1 MMCFRKILVAKK
13 FMDRTGGGVGLLRFS
28 LENFLYHSSE
38 KIRRGILQC
47 FINFGYRKKLGISR
61 GGVSRVSVKNFLCHS
76 AEKLGRVT
84 LL

>member
-1 MMCFRKILVAKK
+1 MMCFRKILLAKK
-13 FMDRTGGGVGLLRFS
+13 FMDKTGGGRFS
-28 LENFLYHSSE
+28 LKNVLPHSSE
-38 KIRRGILQC
+38 KNRRAILQC

-61 GGVSRVSVKNFLCHS
+61 GGVSRVSVKSFLCHS